1 MLYNI
6 YNTDMWWWSN
16 TGIPQS
22 LKILKMNKPWK
33 ILENHWLGSL
43 KSWKGKIYCKFYLE
57 QKVFEFARK
66 SGKSWKNP
74 WIWHQVRS
82 GTLAINFI
90 PPKIN
95 GLSRK
100 VHTPSQRFLVQ
111 QRRKLL
117 GCTNSI
123 KHFCCMPLKIAVEG
137 EYKKKK
143 PFYWEGEGTIKEVTS
158 LCRSWWVPEE
168 NSCFDQIS

>member
-1 MLYNI
+1 
-6 YNTDMWWWSN
+6 MWWWSN
-16 TGIPQS
+16 TAIPQS

-33 ILENHWLGSL
+33 SLKIIGWGLWNPGRGKYTASCIWNRRFLNLLENLGSPGKILEFHIKLG
-43 KSWKGKIYCKFYLE
+43 
-57 QKVFEFARK
+57 V
-66 SGKSWKNP
+66 
-74 WIWHQVRS
+74 

-95 GLSRK
+95 GLSKK

-143 PFYWEGEGTIKEVTS
+143 PFYWEGEGAIKEVTS

-168 NSCFDQIS
+168 NSCFDQTPWMFSNHR